1 MKKTLESRYKLR
13 SRLNYLLAKKLEI
26 PKQPMFTSCPPRD
39 ADGTGSNPV
48 LTTKK
53 LKIINM
59 DDIILNTNNKLTINT
74 KPIVQIKNTIS
85 IVGSD
90 NELPVEITAD
100 FTTIPPHLHEIY
112 LSVLESK
119 YHRNIRIWANTDTKT
134 PVVKTI
140 GKKKSKWRLHR
151 ILDLIFNTTN

>member
-1 MKKTLESRYKLR
+1 MANIT
-13 SRLNYLLAKKLEI
+13 
-26 PKQPMFTSCPPRD
+26 
-39 ADGTGSNPV
+39 
-48 LTTKK
+48 
-53 LKIINM
+53 
-59 DDIILNTNNKLTINT
+59 LNTNNKLTINI
-74 KPIVQIKNTIS
+74 KPIVKIKNTIS

-100 FTTIPPHLHEIY
+100 FTNISTHLHGIY
-112 LSVLESK
+112 LSALESQ
-119 YHRNIRIWANTDTKT
+119 YLGDIRIWANTDTKT